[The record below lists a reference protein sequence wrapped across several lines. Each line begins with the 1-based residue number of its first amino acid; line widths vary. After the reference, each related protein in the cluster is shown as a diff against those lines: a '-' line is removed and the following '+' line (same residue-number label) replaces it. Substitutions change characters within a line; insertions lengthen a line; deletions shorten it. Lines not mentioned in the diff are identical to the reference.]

1 MGAAFS
7 SVSVLNASFR
17 RSGKGIPLGSSAES
31 SGVDLLKVTLRPQDG
46 ENMGLTVVQNVHEMS
61 MILC

>member
-31 SGVDLLKVTLRPQDG
+31 SGVDLLKVETRTWGDG
-46 ENMGLTVVQNVHEMS
+46 ENMGLTVVQIGS
-61 MILC
+61 KCS